1 MRLVPGCGR
10 FQDVSD
16 SRRGQCC
23 RMWKVLFFGTRQNW
37 AVSRIW
43 ARRRRNRSRSSHF
56 QGCSSF
62 HDLAVSSMWHFPG
75 CGAPQDFV
83 FSGCRILQPVV
94 ISRICSLTEF
104 GLFQDLALPS
114 MRAARR
120 RKGIQDASVAFSRM
134 WHFPGPGS
142 FQDLAFSRM
151 WHSPVCGI
159 LQDVTLPRMC
169 YPVLSRAIPCYPAGR
184 DHLQHAFCP
193 RMWPSPGPAFAPLG
207 RAPTEE
213 IRFPGCGILQ
223 DLFCHGLSISH
234 FQDVAS
240 DKAPTNKIYR
250 RASSEQ
256 HPRTRSCHESERL
269 V

>member
-159 LQDVTLPRMC
+159 LQDVTLPRIC
-169 YPVLSRAIPCYPAGR
+169 YPVLSRVIPQDATISSM
-184 DHLQHAFCP
+184 HFV
-193 RMWPSPGPAFAPLG
+193 
-207 RAPTEE
+207 
-213 IRFPGCGILQ
+213 PGCGRPPGQ
-223 DLFCHGLSISH
+223 HSRRWAARRRKRSV
-234 FQDVAS
+234 FQDVAFS
-240 DKAPTNKIYR
+240 RICSVTVSAFHISRMWQAIKR
-250 RASSEQ
+250 
-256 HPRTRSCHESERL
+256 PRTRSTAARQVSNTHERDL
-269 V
+269 VTNQNV